1 MENVI
6 LNDMVS
12 SVNALNYFA
21 DIYVSEG
28 MRDSFKELIKEYE
41 SGRQLRKIVGG
52 CFLRFKKGLNFRKR
66 HIIMHVWNILYGA
79 KYSAPLF
86 L

>member
-21 DIYVSEG
+21 DTYVSEG

-41 SGRQLRKIVGG
+41 SYNSKIVANH
-52 CFLRFKKGLNFRKR
+52 KN
-66 HIIMHVWNILYGA
+66 
-79 KYSAPLF
+79 SADLSV
-86 L
+86 